1 MRSRLEPIKSFVRT
15 LRAHAEDIIAFVET
29 RLTNAI
35 SEGLNR
41 IIQIVKN
48 RASGFRDLGPF
59 SDMIFLVVGDVDIPG
74 QIPVR
79 FRTL

>member
-1 MRSRLEPIKSFVRT
+1 MRSRLESIKRFVRV
-15 LRAHAEDIIAFVET
+15 LRTHVEDILAFVQT

-41 IIQIVKN
+41 IIKIIKN
-48 RASGFRDLGPF
+48 RASGFRSLDPF
-59 SDMIFLVVGDVDIPG
+59 SDLIFLTIGDVDIPA
-74 QIPVR
+74 QFPAR

>member
-1 MRSRLEPIKSFVRT
+1 MLPKP
-15 LRAHAEDIIAFVET
+15 AEDIVAFVQT

-41 IIQIVKN
+41 IIQIIKN

-59 SDMIFLVVGDVDIPG
+59 RDVIFLVVGDLDIPG
-74 QIPVR
+74 QIPTR